1 MNSRQQFEHRANT
14 QIITLSDVT
23 QAFSEP
29 ERLRLQL
36 SARVIKKPIDIGS
49 WAYFNRGKNE
59 SINDDRG
66 TPVVVESFVESRR
79 ELITKVLA
87 SFVGLRH
94 TSIST
99 QIRQIEYFIDWLSLN
114 GYREVFAGEADAQ
127 RAYRDYTAHLNHQI
141 AHRKLKPITA
151 YAYQEMAAKVI
162 ELLYPET
169 GHNILAGAVRITR
182 ERGSAAA
189 SSAHVDLYRD
199 VCLAIAQ
206 QCSDFVLSNKPY
218 PWVVNIRAYE
228 VVVFPSNSGAVGP
241 FKKSPPPYNAAE
253 RRIATVEEYCTVC
266 DRMGRKWRNKSEVA
280 RNLESARA
288 SLQVA
293 NEDERHWHRFY
304 MAGLAAKA
312 YACLFLLITGATPT
326 EFSQFSYAD
335 GLDVEKSPI
344 KKELSAVKFRAGGK
358 ATLYNIGRDMGLPL
372 LKQYLKLREWILNG
386 VAHERLFFSMPEISQ
401 SRNRKNV
408 FAELNVSGVIRKLH
422 DVISGAFLDPRVPRL
437 TPRKMRK
444 HKSNGMHS
452 ARLSPSTVAASLNHT
467 EAVNLSTYAEAT
479 SEQQEAEFGR
489 FWQAMR
495 HAAHVVRERSRVA
508 AGDVIATAAGHCDV
522 FNQPTPVRDLGAV
535 AIEPNCRTQ
544 YGCLYCEHYVCHS
557 DKEDLQK
564 LLSLQY
570 VINAVR
576 KVAPDAAHAEELYKE
591 LSIRIDFILDALG
604 ERSGEV
610 KRLVDSVRTKVFEY
624 GELTVFWE
632 ARLSRYE
639 KIGVVF

>member
-1 MNSRQQFEHRANT
+1 MNSRQLFEHRANT
-14 QIITLSDVT
+14 QIIALSDVT
-23 QAFSEP
+23 QDFSEP

-36 SARVIKKPIDIGS
+36 SARVIKKPIDIGC
-49 WAYFNRGKNE
+49 WAYFKRGKNE
-59 SINDDRG
+59 SVNDDRG

-79 ELITKVLA
+79 ELIAKVLA

-94 TSIST
+94 ASVRTK
-99 QIRQIEYFIDWLSLN
+99 IRQIEYFIDWLNLN
-114 GYREVFAGEADAQ
+114 NYREVFAGETDAQ
-127 RAYRDYTAHLNHQI
+127 RAYRDYTAYLNHQI
-141 AHRKLKPITA
+141 AHRKLKPTTA

-169 GHNILAGAVRITR
+169 GHHILAGAVRITR
-182 ERGSAAA
+182 ERGSVAA
-189 SSAHVDLYRD
+189 SSEHVDLYRD

-206 QCSDFVLSNKPY
+206 QCGDFVMSNKPY
-218 PWVVNIRAYE
+218 PWVVKVRDYE

-241 FKKSPPPYNAAE
+241 FKNSPPPYNAAE
-253 RRIATVEEYCTVC
+253 RRIATVEEYCAIC
-266 DRMGRKWRNKSEVA
+266 DRLDRKWRNKSEVT
-280 RNLESARA
+280 RNIESARA
-288 SLQVA
+288 SLMAA

-312 YACLFLLITGATPT
+312 YACLFLMITGATPT
-326 EFSQFSYAD
+326 EFAQFSYAD

-358 ATLYNIGRDMGLPL
+358 STLYNIGRDTGLPL

-401 SRNRKNV
+401 PKNRKKV

-422 DVISGAFLDPRVPRL
+422 DVISGTFLDSTVPRL

-444 HKSNGMHS
+444 NKSNGMHS
-452 ARLSPSTVAASLNHT
+452 ARVSPSTVAASLNHT
-467 EAVNLSTYAEAT
+467 TAVNLSTYAEAT
-479 SEQQEAEFGR
+479 PEHQEAEFGQ

-495 HAAHVVRERSRVA
+495 HAALVVRDRSRAA
-508 AGDVIATAAGHCDV
+508 AGDVIATAAGHCDL
-522 FNQPTPVRDLGAV
+522 FNHPTPVRDLGAV
-535 AIEPNCRTQ
+535 AIEPSCRTQ

-557 DKEDLQK
+557 DKEDLHK

-576 KVAPDAAHAEELYKE
+576 KVAPDAAHAEALYKE
-591 LSIRIDFILDALG
+591 LSIRVDFILDALG
-604 ERSGEV
+604 ERSNEA
-610 KRLVDSVRTKVFEY
+610 KQLVETIRVRVFEY
-624 GELTVFWE
+624 GELTAFWE
-632 ARLSRYE
+632 ARMSRYE
-639 KIGVVF
+639 KMGVVF